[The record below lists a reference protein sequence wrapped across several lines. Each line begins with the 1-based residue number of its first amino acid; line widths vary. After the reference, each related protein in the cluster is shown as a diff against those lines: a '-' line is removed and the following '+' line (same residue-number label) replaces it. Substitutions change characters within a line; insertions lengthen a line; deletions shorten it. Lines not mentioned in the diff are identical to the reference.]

1 MVPHRFFAENC
12 VPQLGLVLTDGL
24 KTANMLYPCMRKR
37 VLLVVREKTIH
48 SNDFQEL
55 APFSVVRVAIAAEIQ
70 PRQSSPPPTEV
81 LKL

>member
-48 SNDFQEL
+48 SNDFQGRISVAGTHLPL
-55 APFSVVRVAIAAEIQ
+55 APR
-70 PRQSSPPPTEV
+70 SP
-81 LKL
+81 